1 MQNGIE
7 TMLVLV
13 FYIGDI
19 RYTIKCDKIREIA
32 PMVTLKQAPHTPD
45 YFAGFFNYRGTI
57 VPVLD
62 LCQLIHGC
70 ACRLRLSTRIILV
83 DYARKDSAG
92 ILGLLAERVT
102 ETVEMPESAFSKPGI
117 HSDDAPFLG
126 GIMMEENEMIQYID
140 LDMLPNC
147 LNLLPMDES
156 ATPDGSE
163 DD

>member
-1 MQNGIE
+1 
-7 TMLVLV
+7 
-13 FYIGDI
+13 
-19 RYTIKCDKIREIA
+19 
-32 PMVTLKQAPHTPD
+32 MVTLKQAPHTPD
-45 YFAGFFNYRGTI
+45 WFAGFFNYRGTI

-83 DYARKDSAG
+83 DYSRQDAARQDAARQDTARGNAAG
-92 ILGLLAERVT
+92 ILGMLAERVT

-140 LDMLPNC
+140 LDLLPNC

-156 ATPDGSE
+156 GAPDGSE
-163 DD
+163 ND